1 MTGADETEPPLPFT
15 QRAEARAKIAPHPAV
30 IKPVP
35 VTPRMDFRESF
46 RFPRHGAYNT
56 MNDNGVQFMAYIRRP
71 AVAGAFYPGPAGELE
86 TAVKGYLAA
95 AEAPVGEAVPKA
107 IIAPHAGYIYSGPVA
122 AAAYLRLAPAKD
134 SITRVV
140 LLGPCHRVLIDGLAL
155 SAAEAFA
162 TPLGDIPIDRQAAGL
177 ISDMPQVRVFE
188 AAHMDEHSLEVHLPF
203 LQVVLADFSLVPLA
217 VGRASAVD
225 VAEVLEKL
233 WGGEETLIVV
243 SSDLSH
249 YLPYDEAC
257 ELDARTCK
265 AVEALDGDAIG
276 DAQAC
281 GRIPMKGLLFEAR
294 RRQMSVSTVDLRNSG
309 DTAGPRGQ
317 VVGYGAWIFRED
329 G

>member
-1 MTGADETEPPLPFT
+1 
-15 QRAEARAKIAPHPAV
+15 
-30 IKPVP
+30 
-35 VTPRMDFRESF
+35 
-46 RFPRHGAYNT
+46 
-56 MNDNGVQFMAYIRRP
+56 MAYIRRP

-86 TAVKGYLAA
+86 AAVKGYLAGVRA
-95 AEAPVGEAVPKA
+95 TNLPAPKA

-122 AAAYLRLAPAKD
+122 AAAYATLAPAKD
-134 SITRVV
+134 TIKRVV
-140 LLGPCHRVLIDGLAL
+140 LLGPCHRVAIDALAL

-162 TPLGDIPIDRQAAGL
+162 TPLGDVPIDRQAVDL
-177 ISDMPQVRVFE
+177 ILDMPQVRILE

-233 WGGEETLIVV
+233 WGGGETLIVV

-249 YLPYDEAC
+249 YLSYDEAR